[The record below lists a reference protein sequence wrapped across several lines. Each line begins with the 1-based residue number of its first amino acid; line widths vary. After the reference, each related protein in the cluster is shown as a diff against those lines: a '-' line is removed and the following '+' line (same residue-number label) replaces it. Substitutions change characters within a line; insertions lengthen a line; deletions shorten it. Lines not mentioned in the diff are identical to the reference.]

1 VVKFALAALAA
12 VALLGV
18 IAAAVLRTQTRD
30 EAIRE
35 AKGLTWLAGNGIAK
49 PALSPGLYTG
59 DPRAIARVGRALQGS
74 ALRDPVVRVKI
85 WDADGRILWSDEP
98 RLIGARYPLGAEETA
113 AMRAGRT
120 NAGVSD
126 LSQPENRFER
136 NYEKL
141 LEVYLPIRGP
151 AGRPLL
157 YESYSRFSSITESAQ
172 RKAADLVP
180 ALLGALLLLW
190 LVTLPL
196 AWSLARRL
204 QQRQRE
210 REALLQRAIDAQD
223 VERRRIAAALHDD
236 VVQDLAG
243 LGFSLSAAAHGA
255 DAPILRDAAD
265 QTRQTLRKLRSALVD
280 IYPPRLQSAGLQ
292 AAIDDLTAPLAAQGA
307 QVAVDLPAAELSEQ
321 TEALVFRTVQEGLRN
336 ASRHAAAR
344 RVEVNVSVGR
354 DRATATVSDD
364 GRGFDPANA
373 ANGDGGAHMGLQL
386 LSDMARDAGGELK
399 VRSAPG
405 EGTSVTLEVPLP

>member
-1 VVKFALAALAA
+1 VKFALAALAA
-12 VALLGV
+12 VVLLGV
-18 IAAAVLRTQTRD
+18 IAAGVLRSQTRR

-35 AKGLTWLAGNGIAK
+35 AKSLTWLAGHGVAE
-49 PALSPGLYTG
+49 PALSPGLFTG
-59 DPRAIARVGRALQGS
+59 DARAIARVGRALSGS
-74 ALRDPVVRVKI
+74 VLRDPVVRVKI
-85 WDADGRILWSDEP
+85 WTPDGRIIWSNEP
-98 RLIGARYPLGAEETA
+98 RLIGRRFSLGSKETA
-113 AMRAGRT
+113 ALRADRT
-120 NAGVSD
+120 SADVSN
-126 LSQPENRFER
+126 LSEPENVFER

-141 LEVYLPIRGP
+141 LQVYLPIRSP
-151 AGRPLL
+151 DGRPLL
-157 YESYSRFSSITESAQ
+157 FESYSRFSSITQSGQ
-172 RKAADLVP
+172 RKAEDLAP
-180 ALLGALLLLW
+180 ALLGALVLLW
-190 LVTLPL
+190 LATLPL

-223 VERRRIAAALHDD
+223 VERRRIAGALHDD

-243 LGFSLSAAAHGA
+243 LGFSLSAAAQGS
-255 DAPILRDAAD
+255 DSPVLRDAAD

-307 QVAVDLPAAELSEQ
+307 HVEVDVAAAPLSGQ
-321 TEALVFRTVQEGLRN
+321 TEALIFRTVQEGLRN
-336 ASRHAAAR
+336 ASKHAQPR
-344 RVEVNVSVGR
+344 RIEVNVSVGR

-373 ANGDGGAHMGLQL
+373 ANGAGEAHMGLQL
-386 LSDMARDAGGELK
+386 LSDMARDAGGELR

>member
-1 VVKFALAALAA
+1 
-12 VALLGV
+12 
-18 IAAAVLRTQTRD
+18 
-30 EAIRE
+30 
-35 AKGLTWLAGNGIAK
+35 
-49 PALSPGLYTG
+49 
-59 DPRAIARVGRALQGS
+59 
-74 ALRDPVVRVKI
+74 
-85 WDADGRILWSDEP
+85 
-98 RLIGARYPLGAEETA
+98 
-113 AMRAGRT
+113 
-120 NAGVSD
+120 
-126 LSQPENRFER
+126 
-136 NYEKL
+136 
-141 LEVYLPIRGP
+141 
-151 AGRPLL
+151 
-157 YESYSRFSSITESAQ
+157 
-172 RKAADLVP
+172 
-180 ALLGALLLLW
+180 
-190 LVTLPL
+190 
-196 AWSLARRL
+196 
-204 QQRQRE
+204 
-210 REALLQRAIDAQD
+210 
-223 VERRRIAAALHDD
+223 
-236 VVQDLAG
+236 
-243 LGFSLSAAAHGA
+243 
-255 DAPILRDAAD
+255 
-265 QTRQTLRKLRSALVD
+265 VD